1 MSGIIVFALL
11 GMVFSI
17 IKFFRYYYYIKD
29 DELVIEQG
37 VLKKSKTIV
46 PFERVQTINLEQ
58 NIIHRMFDVVKLKVD
73 TAGSAGAEL
82 EFEAISHSTADQLR
96 EMLLSKKKTSKTTAG
111 GTVAE
116 HSTPTYR
123 RIMKLELP
131 ELLKA
136 GMVENHLRSGGLI
149 FAAMFW
155 IWQSAGDVGMSDR
168 VEDPLS
174 AIEYGLQLVAVLG
187 IMFVVVSFLISL
199 VRMVITNYDLEF
211 MRSDQGFKLQG
222 GLFTRRDVS
231 ALDHKIQVVSW
242 ADNPLKKLI
251 GIKDL
256 RLRQAASQAIGSKK
270 TIKIPGCTAEHL
282 HEVTTSL
289 YGSDYD
295 KGIAYQ
301 HIHGAYFHRVAL
313 YVLLLGGGLW
323 GLAFYMSNMPMMV
336 GLTIAIVGILL
347 TRYLSMKKKRY
358 GLNQEVLIVRG
369 GSYGDKTEVLPIYK
383 IQSCSITSSPYQ
395 RRRGLAS
402 VVIYTASGRVGVP
415 YIPWAAAQ
423 QLQDVLLYG
432 VERDRRK
439 WM

>member
-1 MSGIIVFALL
+1 MRKSDSQAFAAKTRQSYVAILLIIYKSYRIIVRQAWPFLIYFVIGGSGKKSQFMSGIIVFALL

-231 ALDHKIQVVSW
+231 A
-242 ADNPLKKLI
+242 
-251 GIKDL
+251 KDT
-256 RLRQAASQAIGSKK
+256 RLY
-270 TIKIPGCTAEHL
+270 C
-282 HEVTTSL
+282 
-289 YGSDYD
+289 
-295 KGIAYQ
+295 
-301 HIHGAYFHRVAL
+301 
-313 YVLLLGGGLW
+313 
-323 GLAFYMSNMPMMV
+323 
-336 GLTIAIVGILL
+336 
-347 TRYLSMKKKRY
+347 
-358 GLNQEVLIVRG
+358 
-369 GSYGDKTEVLPIYK
+369 
-383 IQSCSITSSPYQ
+383 
-395 RRRGLAS
+395 
-402 VVIYTASGRVGVP
+402 
-415 YIPWAAAQ
+415 
-423 QLQDVLLYG
+423 
-432 VERDRRK
+432 
-439 WM
+439 